1 MRRFLALTA
10 LVLLT
15 TGGVLSGVERG
26 NRLYR
31 AGKYAEAVAEYRDA
45 LRNGDDSPTLRYN
58 LGTALLKV
66 GRYQEAQ
73 EQLEA
78 ALDAVDPE
86 LREYVHYNLGQR
98 YLEDARAAERQN
110 PQAAPGLYDAAV
122 EAYRQA
128 LRLRPGDAD
137 AKWNYELALR
147 ERDEAMQQQGGGGG
161 GQQDQP
167 NQPNQP
173 QPGDQDRNPGG
184 SGQQDP
190 NADQEQQRRPQAGQ
204 QPLTQEQAERI
215 LSGVEQDERELF
227 RDKLRQG
234 QARRT
239 RVRDW

>member
-1 MRRFLALTA
+1 MRRLLALTA
-10 LVLLT
+10 LVLIT

-31 AGKYAEAVAEYRDA
+31 AGRYAEAVAEYRDA
-45 LRNGDDSPTLRYN
+45 LRNGDDSPVLRYN
-58 LGTALLKV
+58 LGTALLRV

-86 LREYVHYNLGQR
+86 LRQYVHYNLGQR
-98 YLEDARAAERQN
+98 FLEDARAAETQN
-110 PQAAPGLYDAAV
+110 PQAAAGLYDAAV

-128 LRLRPGDAD
+128 LRLRPDDTD

-147 ERDEAMQQQGGGGG
+147 ERDEAMQQQGGGEG
-161 GQQDQP
+161 GQQQDQQ
-167 NQPNQP
+167 NQQ
-173 QPGDQDRNPGG
+173 QPGDQNQNQGG
-184 SGQQDP
+184 SGEENPD
-190 NADQEQQRRPQAGQ
+190 ADQEQQRRPQAGQ
-204 QPLTQEQAERI
+204 QPLTREQAERI

-234 QARRT
+234 QTQRRT
-239 RVRDW
+239 VRDW